1 MHTKCSLIHKV
12 HMDVVLMLGAWRV
25 SVCTCRSPE
34 SARAAASFI
43 TAMPRSDEHAPLLE
57 TARVSSRGSR
67 LDNRLA
73 LWGDSSNVKRAGF
86 IVTLAVLGL
95 VALVVVR
102 CSYRLQSSSSAFLG
116 PFSCYPRV
124 RVPVT
129 HHPFQPPNPIAPRA
143 ERRT

>member
-1 MHTKCSLIHKV
+1 M
-12 HMDVVLMLGAWRV
+12 ARQRV
-25 SVCTCRSPE
+25 SVTCADHWKVPKSRGLST
-34 SARAAASFI
+34 A

-102 CSYRLQSSSSAFLG
+102 CSYLLQLLFSDPSHATRVSA
-116 PFSCYPRV
+116 SR
-124 RVPVT
+124 
-129 HHPFQPPNPIAPRA
+129 
-143 ERRT
+143 

>member
-1 MHTKCSLIHKV
+1 
-12 HMDVVLMLGAWRV
+12 
-25 SVCTCRSPE
+25 
-34 SARAAASFI
+34 
-43 TAMPRSDEHAPLLE
+43 MPRSDEHAPLLE

-95 VALVVVR
+95 VALVVVDA
-102 CSYRLQSSSSAFLG
+102 YRLQSASAFLG
-116 PFSCYPRV
+116 PSV

-129 HHPFQPPNPIAPRA
+129 HHPSQPPNPIAHRA

>member
-1 MHTKCSLIHKV
+1 
-12 HMDVVLMLGAWRV
+12 
-25 SVCTCRSPE
+25 
-34 SARAAASFI
+34 
-43 TAMPRSDEHAPLLE
+43 MPRSDEHAPLLE

-86 IVTLAVLGL
+86 IVTLVLGL
-95 VALVVVR
+95 ALALVVVR
-102 CSYRLQSSSSAFLG
+102 IDIGYNLLG
-116 PFSCYPRV
+116 PFSRYPRV

-129 HHPFQPPNPIAPRA
+129 HHPSQPPNPIAPRA

>member
-1 MHTKCSLIHKV
+1 
-12 HMDVVLMLGAWRV
+12 MLGARIGNHV
-25 SVCTCRSPE
+25 PITGKCR
-34 SARAAASFI
+34 RAAASFI

-67 LDNRLA
+67 LDNCLA

-95 VALVVVR
+95 VALCVVR
-102 CSYRLQSSSSAFLG
+102 IDIGVTTAFLG
-116 PFSCYPRV
+116 PV
-124 RVPVT
+124 HLRVPVT
-129 HHPFQPPNPIAPRA
+129 HHPSQPPNPIAHRA

>member
-1 MHTKCSLIHKV
+1 
-12 HMDVVLMLGAWRV
+12 MLGAKRV
-25 SVCTCRSPE
+25 SVIMCRSLE
-34 SARAAASFI
+34 SAAASFI

-95 VALVVVR
+95 VALIVVR
-102 CSYRLQSSSSAFLG
+102 CVSVTTAFLG
-116 PFSCYPRV
+116 PASASR
-124 RVPVT
+124 
-129 HHPFQPPNPIAPRA
+129 
-143 ERRT
+143 

>member
-1 MHTKCSLIHKV
+1 
-12 HMDVVLMLGAWRV
+12 MLGAWHV
-25 SVCTCRSPE
+25 SVIMCRSLE
-34 SARAAASFI
+34 SAAASFI

-102 CSYRLQSSSSAFLG
+102 CTYLLQSSSAFLG
-116 PFSCYPRV
+116 PSV

-129 HHPFQPPNPIAPRA
+129 HHPSQPPTPIAHRA
-143 ERRT
+143 ERRTSIR

>member
-1 MHTKCSLIHKV
+1 
-12 HMDVVLMLGAWRV
+12 MLGASARV
-25 SVCTCRSPE
+25 GNMCRSLE
-34 SARAAASFI
+34 SAAASFI

-86 IVTLAVLGL
+86 IVTLAALGL

-102 CSYRLQSSSSAFLG
+102 IDIGYNC
-116 PFSCYPRV
+116 FSRTAHL

-129 HHPFQPPNPIAPRA
+129 HRPSQPPNPIAPRA

>member
-1 MHTKCSLIHKV
+1 
-12 HMDVVLMLGAWRV
+12 MLGAWHV
-25 SVCTCRSPE
+25 SVIMCRSLE
-34 SARAAASFI
+34 SAAASFI

-102 CSYRLQSSSSAFLG
+102 CSYLLQLLFSDPSHATRVSA
-116 PFSCYPRV
+116 SR
-124 RVPVT
+124 
-129 HHPFQPPNPIAPRA
+129 
-143 ERRT
+143 

>member
-1 MHTKCSLIHKV
+1 
-12 HMDVVLMLGAWRV
+12 MLGARIGNHV
-25 SVCTCRSPE
+25 PITGKCR
-34 SARAAASFI
+34 RAAASFI
-43 TAMPRSDEHAPLLE
+43 TAMPRSDEHAPVLE

-102 CSYRLQSSSSAFLG
+102 CSYRLQSSSAFLG

-129 HHPFQPPNPIAPRA
+129 HRPSQPPNPIAPRA

>member
-1 MHTKCSLIHKV
+1 VPITGKCKSRGLST
-12 HMDVVLMLGAWRV
+12 A
-25 SVCTCRSPE
+25 
-34 SARAAASFI
+34 

-86 IVTLAVLGL
+86 IVTLGACVVLGL

-102 CSYRLQSSSSAFLG
+102 IGYNLHPRFSDPRISA
-116 PFSCYPRV
+116 SR
-124 RVPVT
+124 
-129 HHPFQPPNPIAPRA
+129 
-143 ERRT
+143 